1 MNDQF
6 SRRMQIPLERGS
18 SRLHARRRIMRNAW
32 IACVGAALAVWI
44 GASYY
49 LSDAY
54 PFIAEWSVLLGI
66 VAGLATLGAAVWLQF
81 QMGGEV

>member
-1 MNDQF
+1 
-6 SRRMQIPLERGS
+6 
-18 SRLHARRRIMRNAW
+18 MRNAW
-32 IACVGAALAVWI
+32 IACVGAALGVWI

-49 LSDAY
+49 ISDAY